1 MRRSCKRRWKDDMR
15 RETYRLWCKPRR
27 NYPVRKIIK
36 LSLMEFNML
45 IRRFRDDR
53 AGSQG

>member
-1 MRRSCKRRWKDDMR
+1 MRRDCKRRWKDDTS
-15 RETYRLWCKPRR
+15 RETYRLYCKPRR

-36 LSLMEFNML
+36 LSLMKFKML